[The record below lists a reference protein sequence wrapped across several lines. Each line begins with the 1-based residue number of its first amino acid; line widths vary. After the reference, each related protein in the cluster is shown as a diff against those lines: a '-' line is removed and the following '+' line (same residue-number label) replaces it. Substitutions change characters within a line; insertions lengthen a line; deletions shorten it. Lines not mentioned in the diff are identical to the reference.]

1 MRDRGESGSEKQVKM
16 EDEACLA
23 EIPKSTVVKKKCI
36 FAAANLR
43 FVELVYGVKS

>member
-23 EIPKSTVVKKKCI
+23 EISKSTVVKKKVYFCGCKSKVCG
-36 FAAANLR
+36 ACLR
-43 FVELVYGVKS
+43 S